1 MADRNELRLV
11 QKQIQKLSLTPKMQQ
26 ALHLLQIPML
36 ELKQLL
42 REEMVRNPLLEET
55 ESGEESEGAEGK
67 EEISGDGETGKEGKE
82 ENIDTILDRLS
93 QLEENWQEYFQ
104 NGGTENRDR
113 DEVQRRRDFHI
124 EASSVRPDTLHE
136 HITEQLRLSTWV
148 QKELRIGEHIIG
160 CIDDNGYLQDS
171 VTDIAKALE
180 VSLPEAEKV
189 LTLIQSFDP
198 VGIGARDLKECLLL
212 QIKSKRMGGTLPA
225 RIIENHIDKLEK
237 RKFRE
242 IAKALSVPL
251 GEVFAAVHI
260 ISTLEPKPGRSF
272 SAERAQYIIP
282 DILLRK
288 VDGEYVIIINDEEI
302 PRLKISAR
310 YKKLLREKGVDDST
324 KKYLKDMLTSAIW
337 MIQNV
342 EYRKKT
348 LYRVTEAIVHS
359 QKEFLDKGLS
369 YLKPMS
375 LQEIADKIGMH
386 ESTVSRV
393 SANKYMDTPQGLF
406 GLRYFFTRG
415 MKGDNGGRAVSVEVI
430 KQMIRKFVERE
441 SPDTPITDDKIRKE
455 LLLQGMNISRRTVA
469 KYREE
474 LKLLSSSYR
483 KSWKI

>member
-1 MADRNELRLV
+1 MVYQNELRLV
-11 QKQIQKLSLTPKMQQ
+11 QKQLQKLALTPKMQQ

-55 ESGEESEGAEGK
+55 EEGEESEGAEER
-67 EEISGDGETGKEGKE
+67 EEISGEGEAGKEEKD

-93 QLEENWQEYFQ
+93 QLDENWQEYFQ

-113 DEVQRRRDFHI
+113 DEVQRRRDFRM

-136 HITEQLRLSTWV
+136 HITEQLRLSTSV

-160 CIDDNGYLQDS
+160 CIDDNGYLQAS
-171 VTDIAKALE
+171 VPDIAKALE
-180 VSLPEAEKV
+180 VSLPDVEKV

-225 RIIENHIDKLEK
+225 RIIENYIDKLEK

-242 IAKALSVPL
+242 IAKALSAPL
-251 GEVFAAVHI
+251 EEVLAAVNI
-260 ISTLEPKPGRSF
+260 ISALEPKPGRSF
-272 SAERAQYIIP
+272 SAERIPYIIP
-282 DILLRK
+282 DISLRK
-288 VDGEYVIIINDEEI
+288 MDGEYVIVINDEEI

-310 YKKLLREKGVDDST
+310 YKQLLREKGVDEST

-348 LYRVTEAIVHS
+348 LYKVTEAIVNS

-406 GLRYFFTRG
+406 ALRYFFTRG
-415 MKGDNGGRAVSVEVI
+415 MKSDNEGRPVSVEVI

-474 LKLLSSSYR
+474 LKLLSSNYR